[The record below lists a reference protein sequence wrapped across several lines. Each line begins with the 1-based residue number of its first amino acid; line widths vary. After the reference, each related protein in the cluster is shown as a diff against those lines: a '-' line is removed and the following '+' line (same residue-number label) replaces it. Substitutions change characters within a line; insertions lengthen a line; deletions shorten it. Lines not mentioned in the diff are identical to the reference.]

1 MRLVSSCRSNFVGST
16 VLRCSLIF
24 LACKN
29 LLAASYGVVSGLG
42 SLIVLIIIR
51 HFYIVFVHFLSC
63 KIKLL
68 FCAFMLFCIILIFIL
83 FLILFYFIA
92 LYYQLVSYA
101 GQSLCAFKCYVCGY
115 LLME

>member
-16 VLRCSLIF
+16 GLRRSLIF
-24 LACKN
+24 LACKK

-92 LYYQLVSYA
+92 LLLSTCYA